1 VASFLPDFARNAH
14 GNLSEQNRMVGQQ
27 KGADTTKPE
36 GSTGKTSTSA
46 PAPSTAPAT
55 PAKAADGKS
64 DNKAVMALLSKNVCT
79 ACHGIDKKIVGP
91 GFNDIAKKYPG
102 KVDYIAGKIKSG
114 GSGVW
119 GAIPMPAQNLSDADA
134 KLIAEWIA
142 NGSHK

>member
-1 VASFLPDFARNAH
+1 MDSELALDGR
-14 GNLSEQNRMVGQQ
+14 GNRRRALGIHTQVHAQGNGGITA
-27 KGADTTKPE
+27 K
-36 GSTGKTSTSA
+36 TSA
-46 PAPSTAPAT
+46 PAPSSSPAA
-55 PAKAADGKS
+55 PAKAADGKA

-79 ACHGIDKKIVGP
+79 ACHGVDKKIVGP

-142 NGSHK
+142 NGSQK